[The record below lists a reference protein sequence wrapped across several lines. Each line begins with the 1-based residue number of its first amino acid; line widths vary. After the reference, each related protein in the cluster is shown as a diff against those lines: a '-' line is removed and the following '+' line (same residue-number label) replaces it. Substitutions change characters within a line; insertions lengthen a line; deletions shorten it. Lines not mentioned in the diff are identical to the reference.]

1 MLLTAAPFDAWTVK
15 RYHIVMRIAEPNVC
29 IPDVVTGVKVCCR
42 CCLIDWLDLLAW
54 TVGMTCCTVVHL
66 SAVQNDLVTSWLLHC
81 ISVQL
86 CCQNLCGW
94 LAGSMQLS
102 RSSL

>member
-66 SAVQNDLVTSWLLHC
+66 SAVQHDLGCCIVSAFSFAARVSAAGLLAQC
-81 ISVQL
+81 
-86 CCQNLCGW
+86 N
-94 LAGSMQLS
+94 
-102 RSSL
+102 